1 MHNDKQRSNENSNT
15 VCRAL
20 REIGV
25 AVAKED
31 SQEKIL
37 EAVYQMQDYYNDV
50 MED

>member
-1 MHNDKQRSNENSNT
+1 MTNKEAMRIVIECAEH
-15 VCRAL
+15 CG
-20 REIGV
+20 EIGV